1 MQALLDFLVRHVV
14 DDPLHIGLAAETAR
28 NIAATQ
34 ALFAAFGAKDI
45 PAILEYL
52 HPGIVIEFYG
62 PSVIPYAGISSR
74 RSSPRSTFTSSTPRN
89 SSQNA
94 TR

>member
-45 PAILEYL
+45 PAILEY
-52 HPGIVIEFYG
+52 P
-62 PSVIPYAGISSR
+62 
-74 RSSPRSTFTSSTPRN
+74 TPA
-89 SSQNA
+89 S
-94 TR
+94 

>member
-1 MQALLDFLVRHVV
+1 MPIPAAPPPDKGRRSAEAFDDLRDPLEEMQALLDFLVRHVV

-45 PAILEYL
+45 PAILEY
-52 HPGIVIEFYG
+52 P
-62 PSVIPYAGISSR
+62 
-74 RSSPRSTFTSSTPRN
+74 TPA
-89 SSQNA
+89 S
-94 TR
+94 